1 MAIRLREFSAKDKRA
16 LDRTFSLIRER
27 LSHPPCPM
35 PKDLREALRDII
47 SRPRPVV
54 TLAFGGKKGACRDM
68 VGRTA
73 GYRVQLCQKAF
84 SASSGKRSR
93 LTAIV
98 FHELVHVAH
107 GKELDAEAFE
117 NALFRKEGARPPTRE
132 DWAAFKEDAYQ
143 GWWVQLDPR
152 TRRVT
157 DYSDRLILT
166 FSLPKADRSLRHSA
180 TRDEQF

>member
-1 MAIRLREFSAKDKRA
+1 MGIRLREFSAKDTRA
-16 LDRTFSLIRER
+16 LDRSFSLIRER
-27 LSHPPCPM
+27 LRHPPCPI
-35 PKDLREALRDII
+35 PKDLREALRDIV
-47 SRPRPVV
+47 SHARPVV
-54 TLAFGGKKGACRDM
+54 TLAFGGKKGACWDM

-84 SASSGKRSR
+84 SAASGKQPR
-93 LTAIV
+93 LTAIL
-98 FHELVHVAH
+98 FHELVHVAR

-117 NALFRKEGARPPTRE
+117 NALFRNEGARPPTWE
-132 DWAAFKEDAYQ
+132 DWAAFTEDAYR

-166 FSLPKADRSLRHSA
+166 FPPPKADRSARHSA
-180 TRDEQF
+180 TRDEQL